1 MLFIFPKIFPNLQS
15 PPINSLSLSLGIKL
29 VSRLCLGLWC
39 DCGRRLILLQS
50 WESPFMEGNIAWLK
64 RNTTTV
70 QGQLVIGIESY
81 ILLIK
86 IGGGGA
92 CTDLGEFKGCN

>member
-1 MLFIFPKIFPNLQS
+1 
-15 PPINSLSLSLGIKL
+15 
-29 VSRLCLGLWC
+29 
-39 DCGRRLILLQS
+39 
-50 WESPFMEGNIAWLK
+50 MEGNIAWLK
-64 RNTTTV
+64 RNTTMV

-86 IGGGGA
+86 IGEGGA